1 MPPKTPSPLLAVTEA
16 RTRLFALA
24 PPIDTETVPIRDA
37 AGRWAAD
44 DIRAVRTQPAS
55 DLSAMDGYAIRF
67 ADLPGPFTLV
77 GESAAGRPFAGT
89 VGAMETARIFTGAAM
104 PAGADTVMVQEEARQ
119 EGSLILLTG
128 DG

>member
-37 AGRWAAD
+37 AGRWAGD
-44 DIRAVRTQPAS
+44 DIRALRTQPAA

-67 ADLPGPFTLV
+67 ADLPGPLTLI
-77 GESAAGRPFAGT
+77 GESAAGRPFPGT
-89 VGAMETARIFTGAAM
+89 MGIGETIRIFTGAAM
-104 PAGADTVMVQEEARQ
+104 PAGADTVLVQEEAAR
-119 EGSLILLTG
+119 
-128 DG
+128 DGARVTLAGE